1 MRLSDNPTVEVV
13 ERLACSPEQAWA
25 LVTDIELPTRADGEL
40 QRVEW
45 LDGATAVAV
54 GARFRGHN
62 ADPRIGEWQ
71 TESEIAEVED
81 GRRWVWCVGSV
92 ERPVASWG
100 FEIEPDGDG
109 TVVRQ
114 WAKAG
119 TGRSPFTEFIEQ
131 HPDTEGAIVAH
142 RMSVWRAGM
151 AANLAMLAQVAA
163 ARARS
168 ATTLG

>member
-1 MRLSDNPTVEVV
+1 MRLRDTPTVEVV
-13 ERLACSPEQAWA
+13 ERLACTPEQAWA

-45 LDGATAVAV
+45 LDGATGVAV

-62 ADPRIGEWQ
+62 ASPQAGEWH

-92 ERPVASWG
+92 ADPIATWG
-100 FEIEPDGDG
+100 FEVESDGDG
-109 TVVRQ
+109 AIVRQ

-119 TGRSPFTEFIEQ
+119 TGRSPLSDFIDQ
-131 HPDTEGAIVAH
+131 HPDKEGAIIAH
-142 RMSVWRAGM
+142 RMGVWRGGM
-151 AANLAMLAQVAA
+151 AANLAMLTQVVGAHV
-163 ARARS
+163 
-168 ATTLG
+168 